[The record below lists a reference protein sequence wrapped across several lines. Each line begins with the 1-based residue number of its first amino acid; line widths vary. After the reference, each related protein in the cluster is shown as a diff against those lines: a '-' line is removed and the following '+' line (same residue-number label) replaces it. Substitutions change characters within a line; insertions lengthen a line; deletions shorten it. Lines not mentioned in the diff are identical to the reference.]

1 MDVHPGLLKMVN
13 KMVEEATSPD
23 NENEYVN
30 TRLKNDILVG
40 NNSIL
45 LMIRN
50 KYKNTKSKTD
60 TMKCLWRK

>member
-40 NNSIL
+40 NNSI
-45 LMIRN
+45 
-50 KYKNTKSKTD
+50 
-60 TMKCLWRK
+60 